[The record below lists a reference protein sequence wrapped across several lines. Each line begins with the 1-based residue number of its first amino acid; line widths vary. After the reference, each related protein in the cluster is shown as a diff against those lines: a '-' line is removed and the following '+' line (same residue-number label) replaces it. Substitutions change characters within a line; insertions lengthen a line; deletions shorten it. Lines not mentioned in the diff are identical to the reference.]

1 MSNSQHIREP
11 ICGQVNQPVSLMGA
25 ASEQWAD
32 AALLTRKGRLYVL
45 ATEEIDAET
54 LSEVYRRYYTSTSY
68 DVLPTLREA
77 LQAVYSRT
85 PQARAALPA
94 AWVMQGLSLFI
105 AITEEGAAWLV
116 RSHEIRW
123 LGARYEDAKLEVAE
137 GTDEEAIYAGQRRM
151 HVGDVLVVTTRPV
164 AGQIT
169 HQKLRRLLYS
179 SISPTAAAQSIAR
192 SAARGAAA
200 PVTVMQVSSFS
211 PVPDL
216 GPAPNRPSPRAP
228 RAELQSVRRRSPIV
242 PAVILAAIAIS
253 ISLWVNRSQIA
264 ALKPADLMMWI
275 IATPTATITPQRSVS
290 PSKPSA
296 PSAPITR
303 TATATPARPQPIWVS
318 PTPTPTFSP
327 TVQTY
332 AAPVLLSPRKGAQ
345 LYGQAPTLRWTWA
358 GVLKEDEYF
367 DVRLARWDKPPKSI
381 AWTKGYEYTEFYLE
395 SGGYAWTVV
404 IVQGKDGIWE
414 REMSEVPEP
423 LTFVWQPESFR
434 PTPLP
439 TPIPLP
445 TR

>member
-1 MSNSQHIREP
+1 MSSNQHVREP
-11 ICGQVNQPVSLMGA
+11 ICGQANQPAPLMAA

-32 AALLTRKGRLYVL
+32 VALLARKGRLYVL
-45 ATEEIDAET
+45 ATEKADAEM

-68 DVLPTLREA
+68 DILPTLRGA
-77 LQAVYSRT
+77 LQAVYDQS
-85 PQARAALPA
+85 PQARAALPV

-105 AITEEGAAWLV
+105 AMTEEGAAWLV

-123 LGARYEDAKLEVAE
+123 LGARR
-137 GTDEEAIYAGQRRM
+137 EEAAEDVSQEAIHTAQRRL
-151 HVGDVLVVTTRPV
+151 HVSDVLVVTTRSV

-179 SISPTAAAQSIAR
+179 SVSPTAAAQSVAR
-192 SAARGAAA
+192 SATRGAAA
-200 PVTVMQVSSFS
+200 PVTVMQIPSFS

-216 GPAPNRPSPRAP
+216 GPTPNWSNPRAP
-228 RAELQSVRRRSPIV
+228 RAELRPERRHSPIV

-264 ALKPADLMMWI
+264 ALKPADLVMRI
-275 IATPTATITPQRSVS
+275 ITTPTATATPLRSVS
-290 PSKPSA
+290 PSKSSA
-296 PSAPITR
+296 TSAFITR
-303 TATATPARPQPIWVS
+303 TATATPARAQPIWIP
-318 PTPTPTFSP
+318 PTPTPTPSP
-327 TVQTY
+327 TIQSY

-345 LYGQAPTLRWTWA
+345 LYGQVPTLRWTWA

-404 IVQGKDGIWE
+404 VVRGKDGVWE

-423 LTFVWQPESFR
+423 LTFSWQPEIFR